1 MEIVLLPCREKVGIL
16 RAKPQKYLDLKK
28 RIYFLSLQK
37 CYLFQKIPGELSIA
51 TLAVL
56 SIQRLLMILDGNTYK
71 ITSYSTAFFIIASI
85 WIYALCLSL
94 PPFFGFGVYVV
105 ESSGMT

>member
-1 MEIVLLPCREKVGIL
+1 MCQASRFEKENIFSII
-16 RAKPQKYLDLKK
+16 KK
-28 RIYFLSLQK
+28 
-37 CYLFQKIPGELSIA
+37 LFTCFKKIPGELSIA
-51 TLAVL
+51 TLAML
-56 SIQRLLMILDGNTYK
+56 SIQRLLTIMDGNTYK
-71 ITSYSTAFFIIASI
+71 MTSHWTAFFIIAVI

>member
-1 MEIVLLPCREKVGIL
+1 MNNFKTIL
-16 RAKPQKYLDLKK
+16 
-28 RIYFLSLQK
+28 
-37 CYLFQKIPGELSIA
+37 GELSIA

-56 SIQRLLMILDGNTYK
+56 SIQRLLTILDGNTYK

-85 WIYALCLSL
+85 WIYALCLTL

>member
-1 MEIVLLPCREKVGIL
+1 MFTYFISIL
-16 RAKPQKYLDLKK
+16 
-28 RIYFLSLQK
+28 
-37 CYLFQKIPGELSIA
+37 GELSIG

-56 SIQRLLMILDGNTYK
+56 SIQRLLMILDGNTYT

-85 WIYALCLSL
+85 WIYALFFAL
-94 PPFFGFGVYVV
+94 PPLGGFGAYVV